1 MPLSFKECP
10 GLRSRLCCNER
21 LASAFV
27 IPPNAQGGRTPLDE
41 RDGLPVVHSKS
52 VRLQTFRPFTS
63 RLSTRIQPIGTP
75 QCTGAIG
82 EIDSMY
88 VCFYKEQTKK

>member
-1 MPLSFKECP
+1 MPLSFEECP
-10 GLRSRLCCNER
+10 WLRSHFYCNER
-21 LASAFV
+21 LASALV
-27 IPPNAQGGRTPLDE
+27 ILPNGQWGRTPLSE

-75 QCTGAIG
+75 QCSGAIE

-88 VCFYKEQTKK
+88 VCLYKRQTK